1 MCVLLHVIT
10 HTLSWEEIKVN
21 TKKRNVT
28 RIALGAAAVTAA
40 TTVGITAHADKN
52 TANNQVTDTSSVT
65 GRPNTIP
72 TNTSG

>member
-1 MCVLLHVIT
+1 MCVITCNNT

-28 RIALGAAAVTAA
+28 RIALGAAAVTVA
-40 TTVGITAHADKN
+40 TTVGITAHTDKN

-65 GRPNTIP
+65 GRPNPGT